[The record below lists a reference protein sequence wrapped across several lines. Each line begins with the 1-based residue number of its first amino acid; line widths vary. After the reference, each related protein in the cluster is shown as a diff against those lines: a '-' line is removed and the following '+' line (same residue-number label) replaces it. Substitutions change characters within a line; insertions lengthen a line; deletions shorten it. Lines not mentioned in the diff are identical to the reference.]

1 MRIMYTGSHFRVNNF
16 SKLEYF
22 DNKYDNH
29 DYLPVICSE
38 RYISYL
44 FKRFYHIR
52 RKLHKSDFKVH
63 ALGAN

>member
-29 DYLPVICSE
+29 DYY
-38 RYISYL
+38 R
-44 FKRFYHIR
+44 
-52 RKLHKSDFKVH
+52 
-63 ALGAN
+63 